1 MKKSELKELI
11 KEVLNEHPDGIRIKA
26 TQERIADWSE
36 GDARAFGYYKNK
48 MYVSDTRGAHFEILD
63 NYKGE
68 ENIDPKDYQR
78 RIGREYWK
86 YAGRIWTKLK
96 IVSFWDYPPLG
107 QLKKTLQDLQKELKS
122 KWGVN
127 INTMSFKIDIP
138 ATIVDKSGNIR
149 GSSYKDVEKMGSKGW
164 EGDSYLYS
172 VQNVL
177 KPGFELK
184 GQGKQWKKSGSE
196 IQTPKDIQHQIPAML
211 RTGAAVKLNPEQKKA
226 LSDYFA
232 RKGSLTKDEKRM
244 WDMIARNKKIQ
255 RETREFIRE
264 HLSKYR
270 KTKIINESP
279 DAIAVG
285 HGDDSPKHLWHW
297 ISGIN
302 HAFGYKG
309 NKMYVSYEDAT
320 HASIGGRSTLKYA
333 GRIWIDKKVISFW
346 TYPPLNKLKGV
357 LKDIEDTFNKSFNVD
372 SAFSRHRGK
381 LKITND
387 WKIDI
392 PAETGLGVYGSTS
405 YSKLVGLS
413 GLKVSDFGFSKA
425 YLYKLSTVFS
435 NKPLKGIGEE
445 LKGGKEITAKG
456 VDIQHHLPPML
467 KKGAAVKLNPEQ
479 KKALS
484 DYFAKKGS
492 LSREEQHMW
501 KIIARNMGLKESEI
515 FGKVFTLEEGSGI
528 LTEAPHITVGN
539 KSIDLEFEQGKL
551 QALKRILNIILGNE
565 VIDKYGN
572 RFKLTSAKEVFEFVK
587 LLSKNYQ
594 VKSELR

>member
-122 KWGVN
+122 WGVN
-127 INTMSFKIDIP
+127 VNIMSFKIDIP
-138 ATIVDKSGNIR
+138 ATIVDSSDSRGKSSN
-149 GSSYKDVEKMGSKGW
+149 YKDVEKMGNKKW
-164 EGDSYLYS
+164 VGDSYLYS

-177 KPGFELK
+177 KPEFELK

-232 RKGSLTKDEKRM
+232 RKGS
-244 WDMIARNKKIQ
+244 
-255 RETREFIRE
+255 
-264 HLSKYR
+264 
-270 KTKIINESP
+270 
-279 DAIAVG
+279 
-285 HGDDSPKHLWHW
+285 
-297 ISGIN
+297 
-302 HAFGYKG
+302 
-309 NKMYVSYEDAT
+309 
-320 HASIGGRSTLKYA
+320 
-333 GRIWIDKKVISFW
+333 
-346 TYPPLNKLKGV
+346 
-357 LKDIEDTFNKSFNVD
+357 
-372 SAFSRHRGK
+372 
-381 LKITND
+381 
-387 WKIDI
+387 
-392 PAETGLGVYGSTS
+392 
-405 YSKLVGLS
+405 
-413 GLKVSDFGFSKA
+413 FSK
-425 YLYKLSTVFS
+425 
-435 NKPLKGIGEE
+435 EE
-445 LKGGKEITAKG
+445 
-456 VDIQHHLPPML
+456 H
-467 KKGAAVKLNPEQ
+467 
-479 KKALS
+479 
-484 DYFAKKGS
+484 
-492 LSREEQHMW
+492 RMW